1 MNAAFLDTG
10 YLIALAMA
18 QDEHHAAAHTHWS
31 GVLERNSS
39 LVTTSY
45 VFAEVVTFLNR
56 RGHHAKAMEVGDAL
70 LGSREIECVAVDER
84 LFLEG
89 WQLLRGHADKR
100 WSLTDC
106 ISFVVMRELE
116 LTVAYGFD
124 TA

>member
-1 MNAAFLDTG
+1 M
-10 YLIALAMA
+10 
-18 QDEHHAAAHTHWS
+18 
-31 GVLERNSS
+31 
-39 LVTTSY
+39 
-45 VFAEVVTFLNR
+45 
-56 RGHHAKAMEVGDAL
+56 VGDAL
-70 LGSREIECVAVDER
+70 LGSREIECVVVDER

-124 TA
+124 EHFVQAGFKLEPST